1 MAEDKFFYRI
11 RLQAIKDYAEFTL
24 QDNDLLTKLKS
35 LDGKINSSVESVR
48 GNRKLQFRRASTVKK

>member
-1 MAEDKFFYRI
+1 MADKFYYRI
-11 RLQAIKDYAEFTL
+11 RLDKLKEYAKDDL
-24 QDNDLLTKLKS
+24 QDNELLTKLKS

>member
-1 MAEDKFFYRI
+1 MTDKFFYRI

-35 LDGKINSSVESVR
+35 LDGKINSSVETAR

>member
-1 MAEDKFFYRI
+1 MADKFFYRI

-35 LDGKINSSVESVR
+35 LDGKINSSVETAR

>member
-1 MAEDKFFYRI
+1 MENNKFFYRI

>member
-1 MAEDKFFYRI
+1 MTDKFFYRI

-35 LDGKINSSVESVR
+35 LDGKISSSVETAR

>member
-1 MAEDKFFYRI
+1 MADNKFYYRI

-35 LDGKINSSVESVR
+35 LDGKISSSVETAR
-48 GNRKLQFRRASTVKK
+48 GNRKIAFRRASTVKK